1 MSNCKLIEY
10 DKNHYSWSKEFRHQC
25 EVRFVLKLRLTGRQ
39 PMLDYL
45 EEVKKWRKTEPL
57 EKDAREQWNKN
68 NRGNEGDW
76 R

>member
-1 MSNCKLIEY
+1 
-10 DKNHYSWSKEFRHQC
+10 
-25 EVRFVLKLRLTGRQ
+25 
-39 PMLDYL
+39 MLDYFA
-45 EEVKKWRKTEPL
+45 EVKKWRKSELL

>member
-1 MSNCKLIEY
+1 ML
-10 DKNHYSWSKEFRHQC
+10 
-25 EVRFVLKLRLTGRQ
+25 GRQ

-45 EEVKKWRKTEPL
+45 AEVKKWRSTDKI